1 VATTALPSRQWLS
14 SRVDVSINGRRFE
27 GQVVVVTGAGQG
39 LGRTL
44 ALAFAAE
51 GASVAL
57 AARSLDKLTAVA
69 EEISAGGARAIPVQT
84 DLRDPDSVEALR
96 DTTARELGTVDVLV
110 NNSGI
115 GGPTAALW
123 EQSIDDWE
131 ETLRVNLTG
140 VFLCCRAFLPSMIER
155 RTGNVVVIGSMTG
168 KRPLH
173 GRTPYAASKMA
184 LVGLVR
190 TLAWEVGPY
199 GLRVNLISPGP
210 IEGAR
215 LDSVLASQAEARG
228 ITLEEAR
235 RAFTSASP
243 LQRPVSECD
252 IAAAALY
259 LASDQAS
266 NVTGEDLNVSAGTV
280 NFG

>member
-1 VATTALPSRQWLS
+1 M
-14 SRVDVSINGRRFE
+14 NGRRFD

-69 EEISAGGARAIPVQT
+69 EEISAAGAKAIPVQT

-96 DTTARELGTVDVLV
+96 DTTAKELGTVDVLV

-155 RTGNVVVIGSMTG
+155 KSGNVVVIGSMTG

-173 GRTPYAASKMA
+173 GRTPYASSKMA

-235 RAFTSASP
+235 NAFTSASP
-243 LQRPVSECD
+243 LQRPVSERD

-259 LASDQAS
+259 LASGDAS